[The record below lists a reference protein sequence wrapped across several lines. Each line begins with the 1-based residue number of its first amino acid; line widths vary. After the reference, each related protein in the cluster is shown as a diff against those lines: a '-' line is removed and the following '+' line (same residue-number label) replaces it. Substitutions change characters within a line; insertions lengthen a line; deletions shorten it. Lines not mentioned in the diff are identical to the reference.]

1 MPSMF
6 LCILSPLCFCIVI
19 VNLQHQGDVQHGHHH
34 VSVNGRKQPNCSRDL
49 QVESAFG
56 NFHLDSSWKYFQ
68 AGRSRTHKQYW
79 SRWKQV
85 SAKKTFCFDL
95 FRNRGDFILTMG
107 RATKGDQRLADI
119 FAKHMVWQ
127 AQKYREEYF
136 QKYLTKYLKKHL
148 QPFHQTIL
156 NLSSSDRV
164 PCPSSNYQGSP
175 REATFTHSSSGSFL
189 LLKLSPSIILVCDN
203 R

>member
-1 MPSMF
+1 METS
-6 LCILSPLCFCIVI
+6 IWI
-19 VNLQHQGDVQHGHHH
+19 
-34 VSVNGRKQPNCSRDL
+34 
-49 QVESAFG
+49 QVKNIFRQVDPELTNSIEADG
-56 NFHLDSSWKYFQ
+56 N
-68 AGRSRTHKQYW
+68 RSLL
-79 SRWKQV
+79 
-85 SAKKTFCFDL
+85 KKTFCFDL

-107 RATKGDQRLADI
+107 RAIKGDQRLADI

-127 AQKYREEYF
+127 AQKYREEYL
-136 QKYLTKYLKKHL
+136 QKYLKKHL

-175 REATFTHSSSGSFL
+175 REATFTHSSPGSFL

>member
-1 MPSMF
+1 MPVVVNGHGSKVQVAIFLLNWDFFELNKSRFKDFMMPSMF

-56 NFHLDSSWKYFQ
+56 SFHLDSSWKYFQ

-85 SAKKTFCFDL
+85 SAKKNFL
-95 FRNRGDFILTMG
+95 FWSFSKQGRFHPDHGTGDKG
-107 RATKGDQRLADI
+107 RPKACRYICQAHGMAGSKISIGI
-119 FAKHMVWQ
+119 FAEIF
-127 AQKYREEYF
+127 EE
-136 QKYLTKYLKKHL
+136 T
-148 QPFHQTIL
+148 
-156 NLSSSDRV
+156 SSV
-164 PCPSSNYQGSP
+164 FSP
-175 REATFTHSSSGSFL
+175 NH
-189 LLKLSPSIILVCDN
+189 P
-203 R
+203 

>member
-1 MPSMF
+1 MPFVVNGHGSKVQVVIFLLNWDFLKFYKSRFKDFMMPSMF

-56 NFHLDSSWKYFQ
+56 NFHRDSRWKYFQ

-79 SRWKQV
+79 SWWKQV
-85 SAKKTFCFDL
+85 SAKK
-95 FRNRGDFILTMG
+95 
-107 RATKGDQRLADI
+107 
-119 FAKHMVWQ
+119 
-127 AQKYREEYF
+127 
-136 QKYLTKYLKKHL
+136 
-148 QPFHQTIL
+148 
-156 NLSSSDRV
+156 
-164 PCPSSNYQGSP
+164 
-175 REATFTHSSSGSFL
+175 
-189 LLKLSPSIILVCDN
+189 KLSVVIFFETGAISSWPWDG

>member
-19 VNLQHQGDVQHGHHH
+19 VNLQPQGDVQHGHHH

-56 NFHLDSSWKYFQ
+56 SFHSSWKYFQ

-85 SAKKTFCFDL
+85 SAKKISVVIFFETGAISSSPWD
-95 FRNRGDFILTMG
+95 G
-107 RATKGDQRLADI
+107 RQRETKGLPIYLPSTWYGRLKNIERNICRNIWRNI
-119 FAKHMVWQ
+119 FS
-127 AQKYREEYF
+127 
-136 QKYLTKYLKKHL
+136 L
-148 QPFHQTIL
+148 
-156 NLSSSDRV
+156 
-164 PCPSSNYQGSP
+164 
-175 REATFTHSSSGSFL
+175 FTNH
-189 LLKLSPSIILVCDN
+189 P
-203 R
+203 